1 MTKEEYLAQRKA
13 LVDSAQSLINDG
25 KVEDAAKKTKEIEA
39 LDAKF
44 EASSTAQANLNA
56 LMGSQKITDLSN
68 LGKAGAAVIAGKPV
82 DTFQKQENTGKQ
94 DDVFDS
100 EEYHKAFMS
109 YVVNGTK
116 IPEEFKNAN
125 SSTTT
130 SDVGSVIPTTIMQK
144 IVEKMEATGMIL
156 PLVTK
161 TSYAAGLTI
170 PTSTVKPVATWVAEG
185 GTSDKQKK
193 ATGVI
198 SFKWFKLRC
207 AVSIS
212 LETSVV
218 TLGFFETTFV
228 NNVSEAMLK
237 AQEQAAIG
245 GNGTTQP
252 KGILTEEPEDGQLI
266 VLAAADKLTYK
277 TLIDAES
284 ALPLAYESKA
294 VWCMTKKTFMQFI
307 GMTDSNKQPIARVN
321 YGINGKPERS
331 LLGRTVVL
339 TDYMSSYADTV
350 QADTIFAFLFNFEDY
365 ILNTNYAMTIK
376 RYEDNDTEDQVTKA
390 IMLIDGKVVDKNS
403 LVVLKKTVE

>member
-1 MTKEEYLAQRKA
+1 MKKEEYLAQRKT

-25 KVEDAAKKTKEIEA
+25 KIDDAAKKTKEIED
-39 LDAKF
+39 LDAQF
-44 EASSTAQANLNA
+44 EKSATAQANLNA
-56 LMGSQKITDLSN
+56 LTGSQRIVDLSN
-68 LGKAGAAVIAGKPV
+68 SGKSVVTGAPV
-82 DTFQKQENTGKQ
+82 ATFQKQENTGKP
-94 DDVFDS
+94 DDIYDS
-100 EEYHKAFMS
+100 EEYHKAFMN

-116 IPEEFKNAN
+116 IPEEFTNAS
-125 SSTTT
+125 SSTAT

-144 IVEKMEATGMIL
+144 IIEKMEATGMIL

-161 TSYAAGLTI
+161 TSYAAGMTI

-185 GTSDKQKK
+185 RTSDKQKK
-193 ATGVI
+193 TTGVI

-207 AVSIS
+207 AISIS

-237 AQEQAAIG
+237 AQEQSVIS
-245 GNGTTQP
+245 GNGATQP
-252 KGILTEEPEDGQLI
+252 KGVLTETPADGQLI
-266 VLAAADKLTYK
+266 ALAAADKLTYK

-307 GMTDSNKQPIARVN
+307 GMTDNNKQPIARVN

-350 QADTIFAFLFNFEDY
+350 QADTLFAFLFNFEDY

-390 IMLIDGKVVDKNS
+390 IMLVDGKVVDKNS
-403 LVVLKKTVE
+403 LVVLKKTVK